1 MNQDVTRQIWWNIPV
16 GFVIFLYGMVIPL
29 TAAFIYIGM
38 LWYRMVRIGGQDARP
53 RFDQPWRRFFLA
65 FRDGVGQ
72 GYVGRETWGW
82 IHYTFIVAFVGLFIG
97 TSLVFVNDNLSD
109 LIAPFGVR
117 LYFYYGDFYLFFK
130 AAMDTFFLLIIIS
143 VVAACIRRSLVGP
156 ALRADGRWYFLPV
169 VERPVILTPGEDG
182 YIVAECPRRPDFS
195 VFPITCSP

>member
-1 MNQDVTRQIWWNIPV
+1 MNQDVTRQILWNIPV

-38 LWYRMVRIGGQDARP
+38 RWYRMVRIGGQDARP

-97 TSLVFVNDNLSD
+97 TSLVFVNDNLRD
-109 LIAPFGVR
+109 LFALFGVR

-130 AAMDTFFLLIIIS
+130 AAMDTFFLLIIIG
-143 VVAACIRRSLVGP
+143 VVPSGRPMVFSACGRTASHFDSRRRRLHRRRVPEAAGFFGFPYYLVGMME
-156 ALRADGRWYFLPV
+156 V
-169 VERPVILTPGEDG
+169 
-182 YIVAECPRRPDFS
+182 RR
-195 VFPITCSP
+195 